1 MNAKTEQTSISVV
14 LIFTLIKMAL
24 RPGYGPVVEA
34 QTREHEVERIIID
47 RFFSFLKLKKIFK

>member
-14 LIFTLIKMAL
+14 LMFTLIKMA
-24 RPGYGPVVEA
+24 RPGYEPIVEA